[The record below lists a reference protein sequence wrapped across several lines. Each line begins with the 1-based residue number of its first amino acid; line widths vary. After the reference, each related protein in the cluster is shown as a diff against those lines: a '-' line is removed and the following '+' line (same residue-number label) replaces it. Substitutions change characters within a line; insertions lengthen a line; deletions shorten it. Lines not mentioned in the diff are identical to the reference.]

1 MFEIDFNRFDHNF
14 CESTIYSTG
23 PHPEYLNAVS
33 SLFITFIGLN
43 ALRKPDNDFFLQLLY
58 SALAVN
64 GITSCV
70 YHWVNNIG
78 WGLLDR
84 MSMIIIAMSSIY
96 LFMLRIN
103 KIIIQDKWKHSKLLM
118 SGIHLLVCGYFTTL
132 FTIAGLHMES
142 VFNVLFGL
150 FLASLVVFMWLVNK
164 HIDKNK
170 AKHKA
175 KHIDNGNLKIT
186 DQIVKFGWDGIKY
199 IALSGT
205 FWIVTE
211 NLCSYIWFIKYLFG
225 HVMWHV
231 FVSYGGYLLSMVPKY
246 LTLYDKSDINE
257 SDKSNESNNLDDY
270 SYECSIELG
279 KTIIPHTIHIKYDCF
294 CLPYICT
301 KYD

>member
-1 MFEIDFNRFDHNF
+1 MFEIDFNSFDHNF
-14 CESTIYSTG
+14 CESMIYSTG

-43 ALRKPDNDFFLQLLY
+43 ALTKPGNDFFLQLLY

-96 LFMLRIN
+96 LFMCHID
-103 KIIIQDKWKHSKLLM
+103 KIITQDKWKHSKLLM

-150 FLASLVVFMWLVNK
+150 FLASLIVFMWLFNK
-164 HIDKNK
+164 HQENL
-170 AKHKA
+170 
-175 KHIDNGNLKIT
+175 HIPP
-186 DQIVKFGWDGIKY
+186 QIVKFGWDGIKY
-199 IALSGT
+199 IALSGI

-211 NLCSYIWFIKYLFG
+211 NLCSHIWFIKYLFG

-231 FVSYGGYLLSMVPKY
+231 FVSYGGYLLSIVPKY
-246 LTLYDKSDINE
+246 LTL
-257 SDKSNESNNLDDY
+257 SDKLNKLDIESCKTNTDY
-270 SYECSIELG
+270 IN
-279 KTIIPHTIHIKYDCF
+279 YDCF
-294 CLPYICT
+294 GLPYICEH
-301 KYD
+301 KHD